1 MPPMIKPRFLV
12 GAIALILIGVLMLNG
27 VVGEAAGLSMITAIL
42 SGLGVYHAASERDN
56 GD

>member
-1 MPPMIKPRFLV
+1 MPTMIKPRFLV